1 MNEFELKGRTAA
13 VIDLSKLRSNIE
25 NIRKR
30 LNPNVELMAVMKGDG
45 YRHGI
50 AGLYPTLKEC
60 GITGYAVAIWE
71 EGKML
76 REAGCTEPI
85 LILGDTREDM
95 LAEALKYDLD
105 LTVFSLSGA
114 RSISSAAKA
123 AEKKQNIQI
132 KINTG
137 MNRIGFP
144 VNDEAVAE
152 IKEISHLENLNLTGI
167 FTHFA
172 KADEADHKSADKQLE
187 LYLDMV
193 SRLEYAGVPFPKHHV
208 ANSPAILMMPH
219 AQLDAVRCGDILYGL
234 TPSDEYDWKHSGL
247 QEILSWYTYVA
258 MVKEVPAGSEIGYG
272 GTFVTKRP
280 TKVATLP
287 VGFAD
292 GYSRYLSNKGKVIIR
307 GKEAP
312 IIGRVCMD
320 QCMADVTDIPDVER
334 NDIVTLLG
342 EGVSIEW
349 MADLLETNVDVIVCN
364 ISARVPRVY
373 INK

>member
-1 MNEFELKGRTAA
+1 MNNITWKGRTAA
-13 VIDLSKLRSNIE
+13 VIDLAKLRSNVE
-25 NIRKR
+25 NIKNR
-30 LNPNVELMAVMKGDG
+30 LKPGVELMVVMKGDG

-50 AGLYPTLKEC
+50 AGLYPTLKAC
-60 GITGYAVAIWE
+60 GITSYAVAIWE

-76 REAGCTEPI
+76 RDAGCTEPI
-85 LILGDTREDM
+85 LILGDTREDV
-95 LAEALKYDLD
+95 LEEAVKYNLD

-114 RSISSAAKA
+114 KNIAKA
-123 AEKKQNIQI
+123 AAGAGRKQNIQI

-144 VNDEAVAE
+144 ADDKSVEI
-152 IKEISHLENLNLTGI
+152 IKEISQIDNLNLTGI

-187 LYLDMV
+187 RYLDMV
-193 SRLEYAGVPFPKHHV
+193 AKLENAGVRFPKHHV

-234 TPSDEYDWKHSGL
+234 PPSDEYDWKNSGL

-280 TKVATLP
+280 TKIATLP

-334 NDIVTLLG
+334 NDTVTLLG
-342 EGVSIEW
+342 EGMSIED
-349 MADLLETNVDVIVCN
+349 MANMLETNVDVIVCN

-373 INK
+373 IN

>member
-1 MNEFELKGRTAA
+1 MNEFTLKGRTAA

-30 LNPNVELMAVMKGDG
+30 LKPNVELMAVMKGDG

-60 GITGYAVAIWE
+60 GITSYAVAIWE

-76 REAGCTEPI
+76 RDAGCTEPI

-95 LAEALKYDLD
+95 LEEALKYNLD

-114 RSISSAAKA
+114 RNISNAAKA
-123 AEKKQNIQI
+123 AGKKQNIQI

-144 VNDEAVAE
+144 VNDEAVSD
-152 IKEISHLENLNLTGI
+152 IKEISRLENINLTGI

-172 KADEADHKSADKQLE
+172 KADEADHKSADKQLA

-193 SRLEYAGVPFPKHHV
+193 ARLENAGVTFPKHHV

-234 TPSDEYDWKHSGL
+234 TPSDEYDWKNSGL

-258 MVKEVPAGSEIGYG
+258 MIKEVPAGSEIGYG
-272 GTFVTKRP
+272 GTFVTKRR
-280 TKVATLP
+280 TKIATLP
-287 VGFAD
+287 IGFAD

-320 QCMADVTDIPDVER
+320 QCMADVTDIPDVKR

-342 EGVSIEW
+342 DGVSIEW

-373 INK
+373 IK

>member
-13 VIDLSKLRSNIE
+13 VIDLSKLKSNIE

-30 LNPNVELMAVMKGDG
+30 LKPGVELTAVMKGDG

-60 GITGYAVAIWE
+60 GITSYAVAIWE

-76 REAGCTEPI
+76 REAGCAEPI

-95 LAEALKYDLD
+95 LEEALKYDLD

-114 RSISSAAKA
+114 RKISSAAKA
-123 AEKKQNIQI
+123 AEKEQNIQI

-144 VNDEAVAE
+144 VNDKAVAE
-152 IKEISHLENLNLTGI
+152 IKEISQLENLNLTGI

-172 KADEADHKSADKQLE
+172 KADEADHKSADKQLT
-187 LYLDMV
+187 LFLDMV
-193 SRLEYAGVPFPKHHV
+193 SRLKNAGITFPKHHV

-234 TPSDEYDWKHSGL
+234 TPSDEYDWKNSGL

-258 MVKEVPAGSEIGYG
+258 MVKEVPAGSEVGYG

-280 TKVATLP
+280 TKIATLP
-287 VGFAD
+287 IGFAD

-342 EGVSIEW
+342 DGVSIEW
-349 MADLLETNVDVIVCN
+349 MADLLETNVDVIVCS

-373 INK
+373 VN

>member
-1 MNEFELKGRTAA
+1 MNKFELKGRTAA
-13 VIDLSKLRSNIE
+13 VIDLGKLKSNID

-30 LNPNVELMAVMKGDG
+30 LKPGVELIAVMKGDG

-50 AGLYPTLKEC
+50 NGLYPTLKEC
-60 GITGYAVAIWE
+60 GITSYAVAIWE

-76 REAGCTEPI
+76 REAGCNEPI

-95 LAEALKYDLD
+95 LDEALRYDLD

-114 RSISSAAKA
+114 TCISDAAKKA
-123 AEKKQNIQI
+123 GKVQNIQI

-144 VNDEAVAE
+144 VTEDAVNE
-152 IKEISHLENLNLTGI
+152 IVEISKLDNIKLTGI

-172 KADEADHKSADKQLE
+172 KADEADHVNADKQLA

-193 SRLEYAGVPFPKHHV
+193 SRLENAGITFPKHHV

-219 AQLDAVRCGDILYGL
+219 AQLDAVRCGDIMYGL
-234 TPSDEYDWKHSGL
+234 TPSDEYDWANSGL
-247 QEILSWYTYVA
+247 SEILSWYTYVA
-258 MVKEVPAGSEIGYG
+258 MVKEIPAGSEVGYG
-272 GTFVTKRP
+272 GTFVATRP

-287 VGFAD
+287 IGFAD

-307 GKEAP
+307 GMEAP
-312 IIGRVCMD
+312 IIGKVCMD
-320 QCMADVTDIPDVER
+320 QCMVDVTDIPGVER

-349 MADLLETNVDVIVCN
+349 MADLLDTNVDVIVCN

-373 INK
+373 IN

>member
-1 MNEFELKGRTAA
+1 MNNITWKGRTAA
-13 VIDLSKLRSNIE
+13 IIDLAKLTSNIE

-30 LNPNVELMAVMKGDG
+30 LKPGVELIAVMKGDG

-50 AGLYPTLKEC
+50 AGLYPTLKKC
-60 GITGYAVAIWE
+60 GITSYAVAIWE

-76 REAGCTEPI
+76 RDAGCEEPI
-85 LILGDTREDM
+85 LILGDTREDV
-95 LAEALKYDLD
+95 LDEALKYNLD

-114 RSISSAAKA
+114 QNIADAARRAGKT
-123 AEKKQNIQI
+123 QNIQI

-144 VNDEAVAE
+144 VNDESVKE
-152 IKEISHLENLNLTGI
+152 IKEISKLNELNLTGI

-172 KADEADHKSADKQLE
+172 RADEADHKSADKQLE
-187 LYLDMV
+187 LYLNMV
-193 SRLEYAGVPFPKHHV
+193 ERLKQEGVTFPKHHV
-208 ANSPAILMMPH
+208 SNSPAILMMPH
-219 AQLDAVRCGDILYGL
+219 AQLDAVRCGDIMYGL
-234 TPSDEYDWKHSGL
+234 TPSDEYDWKNSGL

-280 TKVATLP
+280 TKIATLP
-287 VGFAD
+287 IGFAD

-312 IIGRVCMD
+312 IVGRICMD

-334 NDIVTLLG
+334 NDTVTLLG
-342 EGVSIEW
+342 DGVSIEW

-373 INK
+373 VN

>member
-1 MNEFELKGRTAA
+1 MNKFELKGRTAA
-13 VIDLSKLRSNIE
+13 VIDLSKLKNNID

-30 LNPNVELMAVMKGDG
+30 LNPGVELIAVMKGDG

-50 AGLYPTLKEC
+50 KGLYPTLKEC
-60 GITGYAVAIWE
+60 GITSYAVAIWE

-76 REAGCTEPI
+76 REAGCNEPI

-95 LAEALKYDLD
+95 LDEALRYDLD

-114 RSISSAAKA
+114 TCISDAAKKA
-123 AEKKQNIQI
+123 GKVQNIQI

-144 VNDEAVAE
+144 VTEDAVDEIV
-152 IKEISHLENLNLTGI
+152 EISKLDNIKLTGI

-172 KADEADHKSADKQLE
+172 KADEADHISADKQLD

-193 SRLEYAGVPFPKHHV
+193 SRLENAGVTFPKHHV

-219 AQLDAVRCGDILYGL
+219 AQLDAVRCGDIMYGL
-234 TPSDEYDWKHSGL
+234 TPSDEYDWANSGL
-247 QEILSWYTYVA
+247 SEILSWYTYVA
-258 MVKEVPAGSEIGYG
+258 MVKEIPAGSEVGYG
-272 GTFVTKRP
+272 GTFVATRP

-287 VGFAD
+287 IGFAD

-307 GKEAP
+307 GMEAP
-312 IIGRVCMD
+312 IIGKVCMD
-320 QCMADVTDIPDVER
+320 QCMVDVTDIPGVER

-342 EGVSIEW
+342 DGVSIEW
-349 MADLLETNVDVIVCN
+349 MADLLDTNVDVIVCN

-373 INK
+373 ID

>member
-1 MNEFELKGRTAA
+1 MNKFELKSRTAA
-13 VIDLSKLRSNIE
+13 VIDLGKLKSNID

-30 LNPNVELMAVMKGDG
+30 LKPGVELIAVMKGDG

-50 AGLYPTLKEC
+50 NGLYPTLKEC
-60 GITGYAVAIWE
+60 GITSYAVAIWE

-76 REAGCTEPI
+76 REAGCNEPI

-95 LAEALKYDLD
+95 LDEALRYDLD

-114 RSISSAAKA
+114 TCISDAAKKA
-123 AEKKQNIQI
+123 GKVQNIQI

-144 VNDEAVAE
+144 VTEDAVNE
-152 IKEISHLENLNLTGI
+152 IVEISKLDNIKLTGI

-172 KADEADHKSADKQLE
+172 KADEADHVNADKQLA

-193 SRLEYAGVPFPKHHV
+193 SRLENAGITFPKHHV

-219 AQLDAVRCGDILYGL
+219 AQLDAVRCGDIMYGL
-234 TPSDEYDWKHSGL
+234 TPSDEYDWANSGL
-247 QEILSWYTYVA
+247 SEILSWYTYVA
-258 MVKEVPAGSEIGYG
+258 MVKEIPAGSEVGYG
-272 GTFVTKRP
+272 GTFVATRP

-287 VGFAD
+287 IGFAD

-307 GKEAP
+307 GMEAP
-312 IIGRVCMD
+312 IIGKVCMD
-320 QCMADVTDIPDVER
+320 QCMVDVTDIPGVER

-349 MADLLETNVDVIVCN
+349 MADLLDTNVDVIVCN

-373 INK
+373 IN